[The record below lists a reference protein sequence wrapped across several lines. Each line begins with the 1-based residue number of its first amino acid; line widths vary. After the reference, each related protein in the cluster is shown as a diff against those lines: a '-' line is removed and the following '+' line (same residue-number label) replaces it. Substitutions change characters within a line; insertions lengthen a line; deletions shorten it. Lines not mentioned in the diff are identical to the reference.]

1 MQFDKDIILEGCLNP
16 VAKDIILEGCLN
28 AVC

>member
-1 MQFDKDIILEGCLNP
+1 MQFAKDIILEGCLMQF
-16 VAKDIILEGCLN
+16 AKDIILEGCLN